1 LLFESFGPG
10 PDLGRDFRFA
20 MGKGRAVVQAK
31 HYIGSGFDALVAAA
45 RRENLKIERLK
56 PTRYCSVSLI

>member
-1 LLFESFGPG
+1 
-10 PDLGRDFRFA
+10 